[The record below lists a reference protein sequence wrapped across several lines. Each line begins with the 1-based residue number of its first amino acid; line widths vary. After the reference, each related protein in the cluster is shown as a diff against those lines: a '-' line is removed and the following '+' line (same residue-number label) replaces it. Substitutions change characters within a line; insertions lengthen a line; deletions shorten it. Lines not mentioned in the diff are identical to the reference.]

1 MLCDLCHSHIT
12 VNKQAKYIETKGFNM
27 LKVNAYEDQPA
38 KLPGSQSAQ
47 LWNKVNTDLTKRNS
61 NLAAS

>member
-1 MLCDLCHSHIT
+1 

-38 KLPGSQSAQ
+38 KLPGSRSAQ
-47 LWNKVNTDLTKRNS
+47 LGNKVNTDLTKRNS